1 MNRKF
6 RGKNP
11 KVFTYA
17 VFFRKLSMNSFDF
30 YSPEIQSMPSYQI
43 VNTKSAN
50 ISGVLE
56 KMFFKTSMETRNS
69 GEKERFEKYSRL
81 AISELHFARLQTANQ
96 TSTRRRHWLA
106 PPPPETTEDFH
117 VDDVIF
123 GNTRIPRTTPASL
136 SVGGSWNYEQA
147 NLTLPSAR
155 SPAARST
162 AKSAGGKE
170 SSAVRTVST
179 RTADCAIGEMR
190 ERGNRCHPA
199 AEGVIPLRR
208 GTRGAEDDLAVR
220 PWGAGRAPSG
230 DR

>member
-1 MNRKF
+1 MKIIDHLQYLPTNIQENDISTQKPITPTNLVSKWDRPVQKSSFSADQF
-6 RGKNP
+6 RSDSFSYDVTGKEL
-11 KVFTYA
+11 KVWRIGK
-17 VFFRKLSMNSFDF
+17 V
-30 YSPEIQSMPSYQI
+30 
-43 VNTKSAN
+43 
-50 ISGVLE
+50 
-56 KMFFKTSMETRNS
+56 
-69 GEKERFEKYSRL
+69 
-81 AISELHFARLQTANQ
+81 
-96 TSTRRRHWLA
+96 
-106 PPPPETTEDFH
+106 DFH